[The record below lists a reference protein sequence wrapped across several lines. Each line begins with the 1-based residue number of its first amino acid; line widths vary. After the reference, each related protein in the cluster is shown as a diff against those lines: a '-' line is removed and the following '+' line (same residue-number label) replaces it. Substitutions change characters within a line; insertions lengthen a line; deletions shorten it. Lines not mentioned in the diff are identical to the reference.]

1 LLWRLACGESLDGN
15 GRRARAG
22 LRWVHMRT
30 DLPAAVTLRRRG
42 LLSANAYVRS
52 LRGPLEFAI
61 LAADDPVPAMLDLP
75 LLALLAWRRSR
86 G

>member
-1 LLWRLACGESLDGN
+1 
-15 GRRARAG
+15 
-22 LRWVHMRT
+22 
-30 DLPAAVTLRRRG
+30 
-42 LLSANAYVRS
+42 VRS

-61 LAADDPVPAMLDLP
+61 LAADDPVPAILDLP